1 MRRTIAL
8 LSALAAVLAVA
19 ATARAHFD
27 HPVPSFSEPA
37 PLSSAV
43 NAGGENASWEL
54 VTTIATGNPHSDLDF
69 FTSKGDTYAS
79 VGTLAAGPNA
89 GGQTIVRLTENGE
102 VKPAYV
108 TGHPSAS
115 CVTTT
120 TAATGL
126 QHDVEA
132 TPKGDALPQ
141 QINPYIAKGDAQL
154 LVESTDGTG
163 RCHDQGAFGQ
173 NAPNGGLEIIDITDP
188 TAPKELAL
196 TVHTGQAHTVNVDPK
211 RPHIA
216 FDVTQDNV
224 TINPDGS
231 RSNDTAG
238 NALDGF
244 EIVDMSSCM
253 NFPAGTPIEVKRDR
267 CRPQVYRYRYPNT
280 RVARSHTFP
289 NQQGCHETE
298 IYADDR
304 LVCAGIDATA
314 VFDLSGAF
322 DDRGTPNDYTD
333 DKPRGTPL
341 PCRVRGSSSAGG
353 AFGTGA
359 KVTDCHNGG
368 TDDKPQ
374 SLIVSEWLKIGS
386 PSLEG
391 VEWVGTVPH
400 MGFGATADIANTKY
414 DATEDIVAAHESE
427 ITQSGRF
434 VLTTDERGGGTV
446 PPGASCDVG
455 NANTRGNGGIHA
467 FPISSFTTNPP
478 GDAESAWKL
487 WARDSKGE
495 KAIYRAPT
503 RTGAAG
509 DFCTSHVFQ
518 QIPGQNRI
526 FMGWY
531 TQGTQVVDF
540 TENANGTLD
549 FKEVGYFVPENA
561 NTWVS
566 HIFKVERNQDG
577 TFTYYGATGDGIL
590 PGTGRGAIDIYK
602 VTLPPAPTP
611 RGAARPSFPPAQSS
625 DSACAR
631 TSAFDRVRVRP
642 RGRGLRYSVVR
653 RGSGR
658 ERVHLLRHA
667 GKRLRVVQRLG
678 TKRPLRVRRDGTYI
692 VRFRAKAPD
701 GRTDTR
707 VVGVVRRNGR
717 WRVLP
722 PIQRVRPCGLLRS
735 VTLARA
741 AVRERT
747 AGVNLRLTQA
757 AQVVAT
763 VRRGR
768 KVVSRTRARTYQPG
782 TRRMRVRV
790 GRAAGAYRVTV
801 RAQRPG
807 LSDSATVTAQR
818 R

>member
-1 MRRTIAL
+1 MRRI
-8 LSALAAVLAVA
+8 AVLLFTVLAVAGVA
-19 ATARAHFD
+19 ATARAHWD
-27 HPVPSFSEPA
+27 HGVPSFSEPA

-54 VTTIATGNPHSDLDF
+54 ITTIATGNPHSDLDF
-69 FTSKGDTYAS
+69 FTQKGDTYAA
-79 VGTLAAGPNA
+79 VGTLAIGPNA

-102 VKPAYV
+102 VKPSYV

-120 TAATGL
+120 QSATAL

-132 TPKGDALPQ
+132 TPKGTALPQ

-154 LVESTDGTG
+154 LVESTDGSG

-196 TVHTGQAHTVNVDPK
+196 TVHIGQAHTVNVDPK

-244 EIVDMSSCM
+244 EVVDMSSCM
-253 NFPAGTPIEVKRDR
+253 NFPAGTPLEAKRER
-267 CRPQVYRYRYPNT
+267 CRPEVYRYRYENT
-280 RVARSHTFP
+280 RVAKSHTFP
-289 NQQGCHETE
+289 NQQGCHELE

-304 LVCAGIDATA
+304 VTCAGIDATA
-314 VFDLSGAF
+314 VFDLKGAF

-341 PCRVRGSSSAGG
+341 PCRVRASSSAGG
-353 AFGTGA
+353 AFGTDA
-359 KVTDCHNGG
+359 KIIDCHNGG
-368 TDDKPQ
+368 TDEKPQ
-374 SLIVSEWLKIGS
+374 SLIVSEWLKIGA

-391 VEWVGTVPH
+391 VKWVGTVPH
-400 MGFGATADIANTKY
+400 MGFGATADIANTRY

-427 ITQSGRF
+427 LTQSGRF
-434 VLTTDERGGGTV
+434 VLTTDERGGGVV
-446 PPGASCDVG
+446 PGGATCTAGD
-455 NANTRGNGGIHA
+455 ANTRGNGGIHA
-467 FPISSFTTNPP
+467 FPIASFTTNPP
-478 GDAESAWKL
+478 SDAENAWKL
-487 WARDSKGE
+487 WARTSEGE

-503 RTGAAG
+503 RTGASG

-540 TENANGTLD
+540 VENADGTID
-549 FKEVGYFVPENA
+549 FKETGYFVPENA
-561 NTWVS
+561 NTWTS
-566 HIFKVERNQDG
+566 HIFKVERNGDG

-611 RGAARPSFPPAQSS
+611 RGASGPSFPTATPA
-625 DSACAR
+625 ACAR
-631 TSAFDRVRVRP
+631 TSAFDRVRVRG
-642 RGRGLRYSVVR
+642 GRGLRYSVVR

-658 ERVHLLRHA
+658 ERVELLRHA
-667 GKRLRVVQRLG
+667 GKRLRVVQRIG
-678 TKRPLRVRRDGTYI
+678 NGRRLRVRRDGPYI
-692 VRFRAKAPD
+692 VRFRAKAPN
-701 GRTDTR
+701 GRTDSR
-707 VVGVVRRNGR
+707 VVGVLRRNGR
-717 WRVLP
+717 WSVLP
-722 PIQRVRPCGLLRS
+722 PMQRVRPCGLLQR

-741 AVRERT
+741 AVRQRT
-747 AGVNLRLTQA
+747 LAVTMQLSEA
-757 AQVVAT
+757 ARVVVT

-768 KVVSRTRARTYQPG
+768 KVVSRTRARTLQPG
-782 TRRMRVRV
+782 TRRVRVRA
-790 GRAAGAYRVTV
+790 GRAKGRYRVSV

-807 LSDSATVTAQR
+807 RSDSSTVNAR
-818 R
+818 RG